1 MSIKTRRLGS
11 EVPTDG
17 WGEIINS
24 PLSIIHFLNEKVKH
38 TYCRNY
44 STGADPTIDFYVIR
58 RFANFYYYGVL
69 HCRILRTLVY
79 ISLNRS
85 IFQFFRKMDTFHHGG
100 MPTCISQQ
108 EKDTLG
114 QYCIGRKRLIH

>member
-1 MSIKTRRLGS
+1 MSEEEFIKINTCLCYQMSIKTRRLGS

-44 STGADPTIDFYVIR
+44 RTFALNVQVDADPLMFMLSHV
-58 RFANFYYYGVL
+58 
-69 HCRILRTLVY
+69 
-79 ISLNRS
+79 S
-85 IFQFFRKMDTFHHGG
+85 
-100 MPTCISQQ
+100 
-108 EKDTLG
+108 
-114 QYCIGRKRLIH
+114 